1 MLSAHHST
9 QRSLHVPNV
18 ENRLSKLVGLFIK
31 TLAKPMAK
39 SLKNQLVKHP
49 ITRRALISVGQTSHA
64 ISTRMTIW
72 SSGYK
77 VRSITPLEE
86 EVALVQ
92 AAESISETFIF
103 AVSGGVVVYE
113 YHRSSEKERIKE
125 EQRLKKI
132 TDEASRLQA
141 KLMSLD
147 KRLEALE
154 EYAKTNSSRAIV
166 LGPIGIGGA
175 PGGYKEPDGKIP
187 ILDEDDD
194 SNAKTKTSPKLADHS
209 LVMNSSNTSQQ
220 SRRWWWPY

>member
-1 MLSAHHST
+1 
-9 QRSLHVPNV
+9 
-18 ENRLSKLVGLFIK
+18 
-31 TLAKPMAK
+31 MAK
-39 SLKNQLVKHP
+39 SLKNQFVKYP
-49 ITRRALISVGQTSHA
+49 ITRRALISVGQTKHA

-77 VRSITPLEE
+77 VRSINPLEE

-92 AAESISETFIF
+92 GADFLSETFIF

-141 KLMSLD
+141 KLISLD

-154 EYAKTNSSRAIV
+154 EYAKTNSNRAIV

-175 PGGYKEPDGKIP
+175 SGGYVEPDGKVP
-187 ILDEDDD
+187 IHDDEDGAKAESKMTTMVED
-194 SNAKTKTSPKLADHS
+194 SSVVKPSQAS
-209 LVMNSSNTSQQ
+209 LQ
-220 SRRWWWPY
+220 SRRWWWLF

>member
-1 MLSAHHST
+1 
-9 QRSLHVPNV
+9 
-18 ENRLSKLVGLFIK
+18 
-31 TLAKPMAK
+31 MAK
-39 SLKNQLVKHP
+39 SLKNQVVKYP
-49 ITRRALISVGQTSHA
+49 MTRRALITFGQTTHA

-92 AAESISETFIF
+92 GADLLSETFIF
-103 AVSGGVVVYE
+103 VVSGGIVVYE
-113 YHRSSEKERIKE
+113 YHRSSEKERVKE
-125 EQRLKKI
+125 EQRIKKI

-141 KLMSLD
+141 KLVSLD

-175 PGGYKEPDGKIP
+175 SGGYVEPDGKIP
-187 ILDEDDD
+187 ILDEVED
-194 SNAKTKTSPKLADHS
+194 AKVENNTATNVEDHS
-209 LVMNSSNTSQQ
+209 SNKNKNAPQTNHQ
-220 SRRWWWPY
+220 SRKWWWPF

>member
-1 MLSAHHST
+1 
-9 QRSLHVPNV
+9 
-18 ENRLSKLVGLFIK
+18 
-31 TLAKPMAK
+31 MAK
-39 SLKNQLVKHP
+39 SLKNQVVKYP
-49 ITRRALISVGQTSHA
+49 MTRRALISFGQTTHA

-92 AAESISETFIF
+92 GADLLSETFIF
-103 AVSGGVVVYE
+103 VVSGGIVVYE

-125 EQRLKKI
+125 EQRIKKI

-141 KLMSLD
+141 KLVSLD

-154 EYAKTNSSRAIV
+154 EYAKTNSSRGIV

-175 PGGYKEPDGKIP
+175 SGGYVEPDGKIP
-187 ILDEDDD
+187 ILDEVEEARVDNNTATNVED
-194 SNAKTKTSPKLADHS
+194 P
-209 LVMNSSNTSQQ
+209 SSNKNKNASQTNHQ
-220 SRRWWWPY
+220 SRRWWWPF

>member
-1 MLSAHHST
+1 
-9 QRSLHVPNV
+9 
-18 ENRLSKLVGLFIK
+18 
-31 TLAKPMAK
+31 MAK
-39 SLKNQLVKHP
+39 SLKNQVVKYP
-49 ITRRALISVGQTSHA
+49 MTRRALITFGQTTHA

-92 AAESISETFIF
+92 GADLLSETFIF
-103 AVSGGVVVYE
+103 VVSGGIVVYE

-125 EQRLKKI
+125 EQRIKKI

-141 KLMSLD
+141 KLVSLD

-175 PGGYKEPDGKIP
+175 SGGYVEPDGKIP
-187 ILDEDDD
+187 ILDEVEEARVENNTATNVED
-194 SNAKTKTSPKLADHS
+194 P
-209 LVMNSSNTSQQ
+209 SSNMNKNASQTNDQ
-220 SRRWWWPY
+220 SRKWWWPF

>member
-1 MLSAHHST
+1 
-9 QRSLHVPNV
+9 
-18 ENRLSKLVGLFIK
+18 
-31 TLAKPMAK
+31 MAK
-39 SLKNQLVKHP
+39 SLKNQVVKYP
-49 ITRRALISVGQTSHA
+49 MTRRALITFGQTTHA

-92 AAESISETFIF
+92 GADLLSETFIF
-103 AVSGGVVVYE
+103 VVSGGIVVYE

-125 EQRLKKI
+125 EQRIKKI

-141 KLMSLD
+141 KLVSLD

-166 LGPIGIGGA
+166 LGPIGIGGTS
-175 PGGYKEPDGKIP
+175 GGYVEPDGKIP
-187 ILDEDDD
+187 ILDEVEEARVENNTATNVED
-194 SNAKTKTSPKLADHS
+194 P
-209 LVMNSSNTSQQ
+209 SSNMNKNASQTNDQ
-220 SRRWWWPY
+220 SRKWWWPF

>member
-1 MLSAHHST
+1 
-9 QRSLHVPNV
+9 
-18 ENRLSKLVGLFIK
+18 
-31 TLAKPMAK
+31 MAK
-39 SLKNQLVKHP
+39 SLKNQVVKYP
-49 ITRRALISVGQTSHA
+49 MTRRALITFGQTTHA

-92 AAESISETFIF
+92 GADLLSETFIF
-103 AVSGGVVVYE
+103 VVSGGIVVYE
-113 YHRSSEKERIKE
+113 YHRSSEKERVKE
-125 EQRLKKI
+125 EQRIKKI

-141 KLMSLD
+141 KLVSLD

-175 PGGYKEPDGKIP
+175 SGGYVEPDGKIP
-187 ILDEDDD
+187 ILDEVEEARVE
-194 SNAKTKTSPKLADHS
+194 SNTATKLEDP
-209 LVMNSSNTSQQ
+209 SSNKNKNASQTNHQ
-220 SRRWWWPY
+220 SRKWWWPF

>member
-1 MLSAHHST
+1 M
-9 QRSLHVPNV
+9 
-18 ENRLSKLVGLFIK
+18 
-31 TLAKPMAK
+31 
-39 SLKNQLVKHP
+39 
-49 ITRRALISVGQTSHA
+49 TRRALITFGQTTHA

-92 AAESISETFIF
+92 GADLLSETFIF
-103 AVSGGVVVYE
+103 VVSGGIVVYE
-113 YHRSSEKERIKE
+113 YHRSSEKERVKE
-125 EQRLKKI
+125 EQRIKKI

-141 KLMSLD
+141 KLVSLD

-175 PGGYKEPDGKIP
+175 SGGYVEPDGKIP
-187 ILDEDDD
+187 ILDEVED
-194 SNAKTKTSPKLADHS
+194 AKVENNTATNVEDHS
-209 LVMNSSNTSQQ
+209 SNKNKNAPQTNHQ
-220 SRRWWWPY
+220 SRKWWWPF